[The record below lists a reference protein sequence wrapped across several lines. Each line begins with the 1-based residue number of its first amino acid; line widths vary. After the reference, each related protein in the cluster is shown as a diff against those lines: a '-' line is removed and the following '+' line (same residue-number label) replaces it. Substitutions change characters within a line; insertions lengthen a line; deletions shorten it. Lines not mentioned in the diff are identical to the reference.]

1 MTAARGS
8 LGLLRMSS
16 RDSGEPHRVASSL
29 ELLFDLVFVIAV
41 SQASENL
48 HELLSEGSV
57 GQGVLA
63 YLMVFF
69 AVWWAWM
76 NFTWFAS
83 AFDTD
88 DWAYRVL
95 TIVQMGGV
103 LVLAAGV
110 HDAMVSYDFT
120 LVTWGYV
127 IMRLAMV
134 AQWLRA
140 AASDAAVRRTALAFG
155 IGIGIVQVLWVAR
168 ICMLDATWQLVTFFV
183 LMAAEMIV
191 PVIAERQGRTS
202 WHPHHIAERYGLFTL
217 ILLGESLLA
226 SATGIFAARGSA
238 HGWEL
243 VGLAVA
249 GLAIT
254 AGMWWVYFV
263 HEQGERLARTGRG
276 FGFGYSHYV
285 IFAAAGAVSA
295 GIGACVD
302 VAVGQ
307 GELAPRAAVLALT
320 LPVGVFLLAVWVVML
335 RPLISTAASAVMV
348 IAALAIVAS
357 ALIPATAVAV
367 TVVLL
372 ALVVV
377 VLEVDRARHPD

>member
-1 MTAARGS
+1 
-8 LGLLRMSS
+8 MSS
-16 RDSGEPHRVASSL
+16 RDSGESHRVASSL

-57 GQGVLA
+57 AQGVLA

-140 AASDAAVRRTALAFG
+140 AGSEPRIRRTALAFG
-155 IGIGIVQVLWVAR
+155 IGIAIVQVLWVAR
-168 ICMLDATWQLVTFFV
+168 IYMLNATWQLVTFFV

-238 HGWEL
+238 HGGGEL

-263 HEQGERLARTGRG
+263 REQGERLARTGRG

-307 GELAPRAAVLALT
+307 SELAPRAAVLALT

-335 RPLISTAASAVMV
+335 RPLISTAASAAMAV
-348 IAALAIVAS
+348 AALAIVAS

-367 TVVLL
+367 TVGLL